1 MTNEIIQEAINDN
14 TPQMTEDEFD
24 DLVFEFE
31 CLINSASEEEF
42 PQLVELWWKLTKIAK
57 VDFEFDLFLSK
68 VPIVPLNRDW
78 DWIKIHIDPLRCASL
93 MALKEGETFHFDEEA
108 AEFIRNDRKQYFST
122 ISLTELID
130 VSRPSFGYDIG
141 DIYNLSLHDMKY
153 NFFVHVLENKQRDVI
168 EWAIENR
175 KKLFLTDEDI
185 KKGAE
190 TQEVPELK
198 ELILNS
204 LKK

>member
-1 MTNEIIQEAINDN
+1 MTNKINQEAINDN
-14 TPQMTEDEFD
+14 TPQMTEDEFG

-31 CLINSASEEEF
+31 CLISSATEDEF
-42 PQLVELWWKLTKIAK
+42 PKLVELWWKLTKVAE
-57 VDFEFDLFLSK
+57 VDFDFDLFLSK
-68 VPIVPLNRDW
+68 VAIIPNNPDW
-78 DWIKIHIDPLRCASL
+78 SWLKIHIDPLRCASL
-93 MALKEGETFHFDEEA
+93 ISLKEGEAFHFDEEA
-108 AEFIRNDRKQYFST
+108 VEFIKNDRKQYFST
-122 ISLTELID
+122 ISLNELID
-130 VSRPSFGYDIG
+130 VSHPRFGYDIEG
-141 DIYNLSLHDMKY
+141 ICNLNMQDLKY

-168 EWAIENR
+168 EWAIKNR
-175 KKLFLTDEDI
+175 KILYLTDEDI

>member
-1 MTNEIIQEAINDN
+1 M
-14 TPQMTEDEFD
+14 
-24 DLVFEFE
+24 
-31 CLINSASEEEF
+31 
-42 PQLVELWWKLTKIAK
+42 
-57 VDFEFDLFLSK
+57 
-68 VPIVPLNRDW
+68 
-78 DWIKIHIDPLRCASL
+78 
-93 MALKEGETFHFDEEA
+93 
-108 AEFIRNDRKQYFST
+108 
-122 ISLTELID
+122 TELID
-130 VSRPSFGYDIG
+130 VSRPSFGYDIE

-190 TQEVPELK
+190 TQEVLELK

>member
-57 VDFEFDLFLSK
+57 VDFDFDLFLSK

-93 MALKEGETFHFDEEA
+93 MALEEGEPFHTHLVCPVASAYAVEYLQKHLPENGVTLWVATIDEE
-108 AEFIRNDRKQYFST
+108 
-122 ISLTELID
+122 LTSHSYIVPGLGD
-130 VSRPSFGYDIG
+130 CGDLAFG
-141 DIYNLSLHDMKY
+141 
-153 NFFVHVLENKQRDVI
+153 E
-168 EWAIENR
+168 
-175 KKLFLTDEDI
+175 KL
-185 KKGAE
+185 
-190 TQEVPELK
+190 
-198 ELILNS
+198 
-204 LKK
+204 

>member
-1 MTNEIIQEAINDN
+1 M
-14 TPQMTEDEFD
+14 
-24 DLVFEFE
+24 
-31 CLINSASEEEF
+31 EE
-42 PQLVELWWKLTKIAK
+42 
-57 VDFEFDLFLSK
+57 
-68 VPIVPLNRDW
+68 
-78 DWIKIHIDPLRCASL
+78 
-93 MALKEGETFHFDEEA
+93 LKDIT
-108 AEFIRNDRKQYFST
+108 
-122 ISLTELID
+122 
-130 VSRPSFGYDIG
+130 RPSFDFDVMDIC
-141 DIYNLSLHDMKY
+141 NLNMQDLKY